1 MPATNLSFAKVV
13 ATPTATS
20 WSQAYNAGSLFI
32 ALSLVT
38 LNEELQE
45 NLPTIGKQILSNVEA
60 EFFGLEDKTFESI
73 TTAVNQA
80 IRDIP
85 EGIELS
91 LCLAYIKDDTL
102 YAFVVGTGRITLKR
116 GEKIGT
122 IVSHLQDKT
131 TRAVQSASGYLQT
144 DDLVMLQTAQFVESV
159 PQKTLASAF
168 EYTLPSDIAETISPL
183 VHDEEEGGSAAI
195 ILVFNGVSRA
205 VTEDTPEEASLPQ
218 SEQPIIHQPPILEHR
233 PLDEKNHSQTP
244 KTEGTDDSSSR
255 SLMDRLPKISFPH
268 LQIPRQKKF
277 IAGLAVLLLGL
288 LIVSI
293 FFIQHQQATSK
304 EKALFQEVYTSAKKD
319 YDEGESL
326 LSLNKSLAR
335 DDYKTAKDTLVKSHG
350 KFKPGSK
357 EEQQLTDL
365 ESQVDGRLSETE
377 GASSVTPKEVA
388 GDQAPAL
395 QALGKDNTLLAVTE
409 DDDNI
414 YTISSKTVTSIGKTS
429 DKKTELVKNDSDW
442 SDPKSLGVFSGN
454 LYVLDP
460 KEGLLKFVPTSG
472 GEYASSTY
480 FKGDA
485 PDLTDA
491 ISMAIDGSIYI
502 LSVDGSI
509 KKYTR
514 GAEESFSVSGLTDD
528 FSAPT
533 ALFTNA
539 DVDNIYILD
548 PGKNWLVK
556 LDKSGTFVAQYQAS
570 ILKGAKAFTIS
581 TDEKS
586 AFVLSGGKIYKLGL

>member
-38 LNEELQE
+38 SNEELQE

-131 TRAVQSASGYLQT
+131 TRTVQSASGYLQT
-144 DDLVMLQTAQFVESV
+144 DDLVMLQTTQFVESV
-159 PQKTLASAF
+159 PQKTLAQAF

-183 VHDEEEGGSAAI
+183 VHGEEEGGSAAI
-195 ILVFNGVSRA
+195 ILVFNGISRA
-205 VTEDTPEEASLPQ
+205 VSEDLLEETASPHP
-218 SEQPIIHQPPILEHR
+218 SEPPIIHQPPILEQNIEEKTQS
-233 PLDEKNHSQTP
+233 PLSYE
-244 KTEGTDDSSSR
+244 EGTDTGDR
-255 SLMDRLPKISFPH
+255 PSLKARLPKITLPH
-268 LQIPRQKKF
+268 LQIPRQKKLVG
-277 IAGLAVLLLGL
+277 GLAILLLGL

-293 FFIQHQQATSK
+293 IFIQRQQATSK
-304 EKALFQEVYTSAKKD
+304 EKALFQEIYTSAKKD
-319 YDEGESL
+319 FDEGEGL

-335 DDYKTAKDTLVKSHG
+335 DDYKSAKDTLVKSHG
-350 KFKPGSK
+350 QFKPDSK

-365 ESQVDGRLSETE
+365 ESQVDERLEQTE
-377 GASSVTPKEVA
+377 GSSSVTAKEIS
-388 GDQAPAL
+388 GTDAPLL
-395 QALGKDNTLLAVTE
+395 QTLSKDSTLRSATE
-409 DDDNI
+409 DEDNI
-414 YTISSKTVTSIGKTS
+414 YTISSKTIASITKSGS
-429 DKKTELVKNDSDW
+429 KKEDVVKNDSDW

-460 KEGLLKFVPTSG
+460 KEGLLKFVPTST

-480 FKGDA
+480 FKGDT
-485 PDLTDA
+485 PDLKDA
-491 ISMAIDGSIYI
+491 VSMAIDGSIYI
-502 LSVDGSI
+502 LFSDGSI
-509 KKYTR
+509 KKYTK
-514 GAEESFSVSGLTDD
+514 GTEESFSVSGLTDD
-528 FSAPT
+528 FTSPLAI
-533 ALFTNA
+533 FTSS
-539 DVDNIYILD
+539 DIDNLYVLD
-548 PGKNWLVK
+548 PSKNRIVK

-570 ILKGAKAFTIS
+570 ILKDTKAFTIS

-586 AFVLSGGKIYKLGL
+586 AFVLAGGKIYELGL